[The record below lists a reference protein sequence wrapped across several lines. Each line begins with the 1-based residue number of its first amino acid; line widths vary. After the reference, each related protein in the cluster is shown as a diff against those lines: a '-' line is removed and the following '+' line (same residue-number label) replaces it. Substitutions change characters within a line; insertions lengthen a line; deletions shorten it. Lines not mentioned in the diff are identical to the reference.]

1 MYDIWHST
9 SYSISYFSSHTRT
22 YTNKGKPQ
30 WIKISLVDL
39 WPQTLEITSNYYKFR
54 FIERSL
60 PNNGSISTWKMTQ
73 RYACA
78 AYIVSASTAAIL
90 PSQFITERT
99 QRFLELREAGAFWQK
114 RMAESQQENVRYPP
128 WNKQRVYTSKW
139 MVGRIVSFWDGF
151 HWLPGRCDLLVSGS
165 VIEFYTS
172 IYCGD
177 SP

>member
-73 RYACA
+73 RHACA

-99 QRFLELREAGAFWQK
+99 QRFLQLREAGAFL
-114 RMAESQQENVRYPP
+114 AEKDGWIPTRKCKIPSL
-128 WNKQRVYTSKW
+128 KQTARTSKW